1 MFMFYF
7 MSELIHTPVGTDS
20 SNHSAAEKV
29 GGSVA
34 PVNLLIE
41 APTNCCMSGCP
52 NCVWLDYADQV
63 VR

>member
-1 MFMFYF
+1 M
-7 MSELIHTPVGTDS
+7 HTPVGTDS

-34 PVNLLIE
+34 SVNLLIE